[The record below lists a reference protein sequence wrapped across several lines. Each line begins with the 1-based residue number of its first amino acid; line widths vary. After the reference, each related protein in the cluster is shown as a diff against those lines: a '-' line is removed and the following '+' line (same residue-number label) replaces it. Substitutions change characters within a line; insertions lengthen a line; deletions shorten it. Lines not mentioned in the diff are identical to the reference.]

1 VTTNIYSQDSTISQV
16 QFKVVVLG
24 STQKLPEE
32 LYKTPTASL
41 SDALDALGIKGFMNH
56 DIKPCV
62 KDLKLVGGAVTVKDV
77 LSKKKSLLLEALEAI
92 ESANPGDV
100 YVRSIEGGG
109 EESAN
114 IGLFG
119 GLMALGSKTKGLA
132 GAVID
137 AGARDITEYEE
148 MGFPV
153 FSKSVVPSTSL
164 GRTEVVGVNVP
175 ICCGGVLVNP
185 GDVIVGDNDGVVVIP
200 KDKLDQVL
208 ESAKGMDEKESRM
221 TRELKQGRSLLD
233 TVKKYSRI

>member
-1 VTTNIYSQDSTISQV
+1 M
-16 QFKVVVLG
+16 G

-41 SDALDALGIKGFMNH
+41 SDALDALGIRGFMNH

-62 KDLKLVGGAVTVKDV
+62 KDLKMVGRAVTVKDV
-77 LSKKKSLLLEALEAI
+77 LSNKKSLLLQALEVI
-92 ESANPGDV
+92 EDAKPGDV
-100 YVRSIEGGG
+100 YVRAIEGGG

-114 IGLFG
+114 IALFG
-119 GLMALGSKTKGLA
+119 GLMALGSKMKGLA

-153 FSKSVVPSTSL
+153 FSKSVIPSTSL
-164 GRTEVVGVNVP
+164 GRTEIVGVNVP
-175 ICCGGVLVNP
+175 VRCGGVLVNP

-200 KDKLDQVL
+200 KDKLEKVL
-208 ESAKGMDEKESRM
+208 ELAKGMDEKEGKM
-221 TRELKQGRSLLD
+221 TKELKQGRSLLE